1 MADDIEVLTI
11 GEPMALFVA
20 DDAKTLKNVKHY
32 TRFVSGAELNFS
44 VGMARLGHKVAYVS
58 KVGEDPFG
66 EYIKEF
72 LTKNQIDKRYVRVD
86 KY

>member
-1 MADDIEVLTI
+1 MAEDIAVLTI

-20 DDAKTLKNVKHY
+20 DDDKALKDVKHY

-58 KVGEDPFG
+58 KVGGTRWENILKIF
-66 EYIKEF
+66 
-72 LTKNQIDKRYVRVD
+72 
-86 KY
+86 